1 MNNVDICL
9 SEVLDCGKGEIDING
24 TCYYIDVQNTQQ
36 QNPKYNTFVSL
47 NTTNASGSK
56 NKGQHINTG
65 NTKNTNYANYDNIT
79 SLQCIS
85 KCNNDPDCSAVQ
97 FNYNDKT
104 DETDEINANGYCQI
118 YNLEDDKS
126 SLKDGNT
133 ILSWNEGNTIP
144 STGYTCANTY
154 NKIFRSS
161 NESNNFQI
169 KNTDKNTILQFETTN
184 KNFKNTPKIIKLL
197 SKYQGGLCRNGVET
211 DSDDLKKGYMS
222 QWCGNN
228 KDMNVCE
235 NFCQNNECPSKS
247 FSSMIVF
254 GILMFVSIF
263 LVVIAF
269 KNKKLTIYK
278 VLSIISTVTFIFL
291 LVMSIIDYTKK
302 NYPGTKQDYIPSF
315 ESGNTCEVETCS
327 DLFSSCYNPGK

>member
-1 MNNVDICL
+1 MNNVDNCL
-9 SEVLDCGKGEIDING
+9 SEVLNCGKNEIDING
-24 TCYYIDVQNTQQ
+24 TCYSIDTQNIQQ

-47 NTTNASGSK
+47 NKTNASGT
-56 NKGQHINTG
+56 NIEGRRINT
-65 NTKNTNYANYDNIT
+65 NTTTNPKNINYANYDNIT

-85 KCNNDPDCSAVQ
+85 KCNNDPNCSAVQ
-97 FNYNDKT
+97 FNYGNAN
-104 DETDEINANGYCQI
+104 EINANGYCQV
-118 YNLEDDKS
+118 YNLPQS
-126 SLKDGNT
+126 NNAFTSGNAV
-133 ILSWNEGNTIP
+133 P

-154 NKIFRSS
+154 SKIFRS
-161 NESNNFQI
+161 NKSNNFQI
-169 KNTDKNTILQFETTN
+169 KDNDKGDTGEILLFEKTN

-197 SKYQGGLCRNGVET
+197 SEYQGGLCRNGVDT
-211 DSDDLKKGYMS
+211 DSDDLTKGYMS

-235 NFCQNNECPSKS
+235 NFCLNNECPSKN

-302 NYPGTKQDYIPSF
+302 NYPGTKQDYIPRF